1 MWYDKIM
8 KEIRKVNTKVK
19 KLEIVVNPVNV
30 DKVVGYRRENLNK
43 LKELYE
49 LDVEVRQDEK
59 MNPKKLELHVLERFK
74 DFADD

>member
-1 MWYDKIM
+1 M

>member
-1 MWYDKIM
+1 M

-19 KLEIVVNPVNV
+19 RLEIVVNPANV
-30 DKVVGYRRENLNK
+30 DKVVGYKRENLNK

-59 MNPKKLELHVLERFK
+59 LNPNKLELNVLERFK

>member
-1 MWYDKIM
+1 M

-59 MNPKKLELHVLERFK
+59 MNPKKLELNVLERFK